1 MQVQGGTMAMTD
13 KQKARLEAAGIEAGI
28 RYILLYF
35 FCHKPVIF
43 SDQFAKESLLRDE
56 HEELKKYIDEGL
68 RKIDGN
74 DAVASSASSEV
85 EVSIYPL
92 ISC

>member
-35 FCHKPVIF
+35 FVIN
-43 SDQFAKESLLRDE
+43 Q
-56 HEELKKYIDEGL
+56 
-68 RKIDGN
+68 
-74 DAVASSASSEV
+74 
-85 EVSIYPL
+85 
-92 ISC
+92 